1 MFHIFYFSVKIHE
14 ISNLQETMSVITV
27 SEEIGVERVGW
38 SIDGQLLAVCTRSGS
53 LNVYI
58 SHMLALSAVC
68 GPRIAILSSLTEV
81 SLYNY
86 TTDKVNT

>member
-1 MFHIFYFSVKIHE
+1 M
-14 ISNLQETMSVITV
+14 NVITV

-38 SIDGQLLAVCTRSGS
+38 SVDGQLLAVCTRSGS

-58 SHMLALSAVC
+58 SHMLTLSAVC

-86 TTDKVNT
+86 TPDKVRYNFQHAYWSLMC